1 MCGYNLELEDWGI
14 KAGFLWEKNCSD
26 RQTAREFFIFQK
38 VQIDQLQVAGPEGTE
53 SESWSFKFLLNNT
66 VELIWWQ
73 YPEY

>member
-14 KAGFLWEKNCSD
+14 KAGFHWDKNCSD
-26 RQTAREFFIFQK
+26 RSSTGDFFIFRN
-38 VQIDQLQVAGPEGTE
+38 VQIDQLQVAGPEGSE

-66 VELIWWQ
+66 VELIWCQ